1 MGMIVTKLPDGG
13 VRYESDK
20 AIVTIYERGRLI
32 NGGKLTDEGKK
43 VFPEAAKKLWQEK
56 QKLANERGA

>member
-1 MGMIVTKLPDGG
+1 MEMTVTRLPDGG

-32 NGGKLTDEGKK
+32 GDGKFTDEGKK
-43 VFPEAAKKLWQEK
+43 ALQETAARMRAGK
-56 QKLANERGA
+56 ERTA